1 METNQKRVISQI
13 EKNIN
18 KRYKIR
24 NMNNRK
30 VNLFIYGSLRDR
42 RIFKSV
48 SGFSFTRKA
57 SKIDIETLWA
67 EPAFLAH
74 YRKLSP
80 DNVYFYAVSAPS
92 SKIEGLVVYDIP
104 AWAMAEID
112 RYEGKRYKREIVEIN
127 TANGSVRAQAYLVTH
142 SSMKKYFGDRFH
154 VNLIHELWLR
164 KRIEKFIK
172 RHIRPGE
179 RTADAESE
187 RRAGRELLA
196 TTERDLVMSHYH
208 TDAVSDYY
216 LEHELDRPRPSIRHI
231 YEDPEARPFMKNY
244 LTLVIKQV
252 MLNQLDDQIQSRYRF
267 ELEHMHISERYF
279 KRSISILAAL
289 QMVNSNSRSV
299 DLIIRKCLQTMPCDK
314 NDLIDYIKYAVRAS
328 KSMFDARI
336 AGAKLRRIHSHLQ
349 PGLVPLGAEI
359 ELSNLGPAAV
369 EPQRSIQKKKDPRYD
384 GFKYFYD
391 FHLDVLSWKLGGYI
405 DDHTG
410 STDQGRRCG
419 FLELAPGRLNIRG
432 ELSRPATSDPWLL
445 NKLIHEITN
454 FYDVRPHSLHLS
466 FQLRKKQIDHQQIL
480 PLGFIKC
487 LLLLGGGP
495 ERKDTGRF
503 WVSRMGYNEITQNS
517 NRFSSTL
524 EDSVEPESEDS
535 NTEELVFAR
544 TSKRRWYLGGG
555 GIADKPPSQAITYV
569 HQYKFIRLG
578 EKTNYEPLIM
588 CLKGLQLDYNP
599 GDYLTVEQ
607 LRSSSKLRREYEELK
622 QWAAEPTEIDSHT
635 ISSFLRTVRNGL
647 MNEGHHRPA
656 HKLHYIDWVLNT
668 ISVQLRT
675 FNEQVKLRL

>member
-1 METNQKRVISQI
+1 M
-13 EKNIN
+13 N
-18 KRYKIR
+18 K
-24 NMNNRK
+24 RK

-48 SGFSFTRKA
+48 SGLSFARKA
-57 SKIDIETLWA
+57 SKVDSEILWA

-74 YRKLSP
+74 YRKVSP

-92 SKIEGLVVYDIP
+92 AKIEGLVVYDIP

-112 RYEGKRYKREIVEIN
+112 RYEGKRYRREMVQIN
-127 TANGSVRAQAYLVTH
+127 TANGPVESQAYLVTH
-142 SSMKKYFGDRFH
+142 SSMKKHFGDRFH

-164 KRIEKFIK
+164 KRIDKFMK

-179 RTADAESE
+179 RTVDAESE
-187 RRAGRELLA
+187 RRANRELLA

-216 LEHELDRPRPSIRHI
+216 LEHELDRPRPSIKHLSS
-231 YEDPEARPFMKNY
+231 DPEARPFIKNY
-244 LTLVIKQV
+244 LALVIKQV
-252 MLNQLDDQIQSRYRF
+252 LLSQLEEQIQSQYRF

-279 KRSISILAAL
+279 KRSVSILAAL
-289 QMVNSNSRSV
+289 QMVNANNRAV
-299 DLIIRKCLQTMPCDK
+299 DLIIERSLQTMPCDK
-314 NDLIDYIKYAVRAS
+314 HDLIDYIKYAVRAT

-336 AGAKLRRIHSHLQ
+336 ARAKLTQIRSNLQ
-349 PGLVPLGAEI
+349 PGLVPLGIEV
-359 ELSNLGPAAV
+359 ELSNLGAAAV
-369 EPQRSIQKKKDPRYD
+369 EPQRSIQNKSDPVYD

-391 FHLDVLSWKLGGYI
+391 FRLDVLSWKLGGYI

-410 STDQGRRCG
+410 SADQGRRCG

-445 NKLIHEITN
+445 NKLIQEITN

-466 FQLRKKQIDHQQIL
+466 FQLRKRQINNQKIL
-480 PLGFIKC
+480 PLGFVKC

-495 ERKDTGRF
+495 ERKKTGRF
-503 WVSRMGYNEITQNS
+503 WVSRMGYNEITQYS

-524 EDSVEPESEDS
+524 SDSAEKQSEEA
-535 NTEELVFAR
+535 NGEELVFAR

-555 GIADKPPSQAITYV
+555 DIADKPPSQATTYV

-588 CLKGLQLDYNP
+588 CLKGLQLEYNP
-599 GDYLTVEQ
+599 GDYLTAEQ
-607 LRSSSKLRREYEELK
+607 LRDSRKLRREYEELK
-622 QWAAEPTEIDSHT
+622 QWAAEPTQISSQT
-635 ISSFLRTVRNGL
+635 ISRFLKTVRKGL
-647 MNEGHHRPA
+647 MNEGHHRPS

-675 FNEQVKLRL
+675 FNEQVKLGL

>member
-1 METNQKRVISQI
+1 VETNQKRLKSQI
-13 EKNIN
+13 DIN
-18 KRYKIR
+18 YTTGE
-24 NMNNRK
+24 MNERK
-30 VNLFIYGSLRDR
+30 VNLFIYGSLRDS

-48 SGFSFTRKA
+48 SGLSFSRKA
-57 SKIDIETLWA
+57 SKVDNETLWA

-74 YRKLSP
+74 YRRVSP

-112 RYEGKRYKREIVEIN
+112 RYEGKRYKREMVQIS
-127 TANGSVRAQAYLVTH
+127 TASGPVKAQAYLVTH

-164 KRIEKFIK
+164 KRIDKFIK
-172 RHIRPGE
+172 RHVRPGE
-179 RTADAESE
+179 RTVDAESE
-187 RRAGRELLA
+187 RRANRELLA

-208 TDAVSDYY
+208 ADAVSDYY
-216 LEHELDRPRPSIRHI
+216 LEHELDRPRPSIK
-231 YEDPEARPFMKNY
+231 YLSDDPEARPFIKNY
-244 LTLVIKQV
+244 LALVIKQV
-252 MLNQLDDQIQSRYRF
+252 LLSQLDDKIQSRYRF

-279 KRSISILAAL
+279 KRSVSILAAL
-289 QMVNSNSRSV
+289 QMVNANSKSV
-299 DLIIRKCLQTMPCDK
+299 NLIIRKCLQTMPSDK
-314 NDLIDYIKYAVRAS
+314 NDLIDYVKYAVRAS
-328 KSMFDARI
+328 DSMFDARI
-336 AGAKLRRIHSHLQ
+336 AQAKLRQIHSNLQ
-349 PGLVPLGAEI
+349 PGLVPLGIEV
-359 ELSNLGPAAV
+359 ELSNLGAAAV
-369 EPQRSIQKKKDPRYD
+369 EPQRSIQKKRDPVYD

-410 STDQGRRCG
+410 SADQGRRCG

-466 FQLRKKQIDHQQIL
+466 FQLRKRQIDNQQIL
-480 PLGFIKC
+480 PLGFVKC

-495 ERKDTGRF
+495 ERKETGRF
-503 WVSRMGYNEITQNS
+503 WVSRMGYNEITQYS
-517 NRFSSTL
+517 DRLSDST
-524 EDSVEPESEDS
+524 ETQSEEG
-535 NTEELVFAR
+535 NGEELVFAR
-544 TSKRRWYLGGG
+544 TSKRKWYLGGG
-555 GIADKPPSQAITYV
+555 GIADKPPSQATTHV

-588 CLKGLQLDYNP
+588 CLKGLQLEYNP
-599 GDYLTVEQ
+599 GDYLTAEQ
-607 LRSSSKLRREYEELK
+607 LSRSKKLRLEYEELK
-622 QWAAEPTEIDSHT
+622 RWSAEPTKISSHT
-635 ISSFLRTVRNGL
+635 IGKFLKTVRNGL

-675 FNEQVKLRL
+675 FNEQVKLGL